1 MAKFGK
7 KNMIKDG
14 IFSYSIFIIGE
25 SGIGKTTLMKDVC
38 EKVVGDDG
46 YLLLNIGREDGVD
59 AIQGIVYEDAPDWK
73 TFSAIINDIVDNKD
87 ADYPDL
93 KVVIIDTIDQLFEIA
108 EPEIIRL
115 HNIENKEKKVTSI
128 KAAFGGF
135 MAGEDRA
142 IDLVLDKLWALKT
155 VGVQFAIVGHV
166 KKRDV
171 EDVVTGQTYSTLTT
185 NMSQRYFNAIKTKVH
200 LLGVAS
206 VDREIIKEKTGKKNI
221 VTKEDQTRGRI
232 VSESRRITFRD
243 DNYTIDSKSRFK
255 DIVPS
260 IPLDADAFISAV
272 NDAILASKNGE
283 GVSPPIAPKRAAP
296 VIQKEDPE
304 VEIDPEI
311 AATNESIE
319 DYDTPVEE
327 TLNKIRS
334 KFKDAQKPAKS
345 KVKQILGDAGFDVL
359 GEDVPAETLKKIL
372 AVLS

>member
-135 MAGEDRA
+135 MAGEDMA

-260 IPLDADAFISAV
+260 IPLDADAFINAV
-272 NDAILASKNGE
+272 NDAIQASKNGE
-283 GVSPPIAPKRAAP
+283 SVSPLIAPKRATPA
-296 VIQKEDPE
+296 IQKEPNAEPDEVSDEPE
-304 VEIDPEI
+304 EVAVED
-311 AATNESIE
+311 
-319 DYDTPVEE
+319 V
-327 TLNKIRS
+327 LNKIRS
-334 KFKDAQKPAKS
+334 KFKDAQKPAKA